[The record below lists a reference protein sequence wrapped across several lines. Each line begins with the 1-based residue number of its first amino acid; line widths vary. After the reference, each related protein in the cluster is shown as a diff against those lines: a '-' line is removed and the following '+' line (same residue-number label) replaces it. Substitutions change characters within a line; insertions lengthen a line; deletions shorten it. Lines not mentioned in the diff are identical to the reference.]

1 MEKRNKRTAD
11 GVKDGEDSERHE
23 SLFLVNETLGFVID
37 GQTDDAYMLAGPCR
51 QAILEDETCMSSL
64 QHAFQPLKKASE
76 LLIRT
81 TLSS

>member
-37 GQTDDAYMLAGPCR
+37 GQTDDAYMLAG
-51 QAILEDETCMSSL
+51 TL
-64 QHAFQPLKKASE
+64 QTSNPGG
-76 LLIRT
+76 
-81 TLSS
+81 